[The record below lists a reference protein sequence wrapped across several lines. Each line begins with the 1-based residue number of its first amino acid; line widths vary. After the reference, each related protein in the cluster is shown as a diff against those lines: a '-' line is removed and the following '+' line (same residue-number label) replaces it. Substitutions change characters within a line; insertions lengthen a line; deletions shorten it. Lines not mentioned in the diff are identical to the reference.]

1 MEGLNKVN
9 KAHFGKD
16 GEVIF
21 LRNDKK
27 IPMICPFSQ
36 SGKYCSHHCPLLVE
50 MFETATMETSEKYV
64 KFCNG
69 DLIELIGDERK

>member
-9 KAHFGKD
+9 KAYFGKD

-27 IPMICPFSQ
+27 IAMICPFSQ
-36 SGKYCSHHCPLLVE
+36 NDKNCSHHCPLLVE
-50 MFETATMETSEKYV
+50 MYETATMETSEKYV

-69 DLIELIGDERK
+69 ELIELVGDERK